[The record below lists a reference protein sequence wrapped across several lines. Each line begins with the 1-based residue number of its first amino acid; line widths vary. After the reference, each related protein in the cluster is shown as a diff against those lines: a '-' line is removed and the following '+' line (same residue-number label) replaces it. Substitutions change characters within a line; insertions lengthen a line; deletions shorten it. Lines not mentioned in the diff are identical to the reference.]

1 MPAVDDGEVIKPPSD
16 SESDA
21 ASFKSASSKASSIKD
36 EETRF
41 RPEINSLTNMD
52 EPKRIGRMS
61 LASSDDAGSIHAH
74 AADKET
80 PANGTSAPPESLAT
94 TDKASNQPIGTAAT
108 NQPPPMLID
117 FDAPEEPYPSMTSAP
132 SSTLTYSSTLIDMD
146 DMLDL
151 KTPITS
157 PDRKVVGLDQY
168 HPSKDY
174 SGEFASMAGGSG
186 FQNALDL
193 GQLAKM
199 FENGYPVSGG
209 PQK

>member
-1 MPAVDDGEVIKPPSD
+1 LPALDDAEVIKPPSD
-16 SESDA
+16 SELDA
-21 ASFKSASSKASSIKD
+21 GSFKSASSKGSSMKD
-36 EETRF
+36 EPTRF
-41 RPEINSLTNMD
+41 RPESRSVTHKD

-74 AADKET
+74 
-80 PANGTSAPPESLAT
+80 PAEKDNTRVKGTGAPLGAFT
-94 TDKASNQPIGTAAT
+94 TLDEASNQSTTTTTI
-108 NQPPPMLID
+108 QPPPMLID

-168 HPSKDY
+168 HPSKGY
-174 SGEFASMAGGSG
+174 SGDFASMAGGSG

-199 FENGYPVSGG
+199 FENGYPGSGR
-209 PQK
+209 QQ

>member
-1 MPAVDDGEVIKPPSD
+1 MKAEKTRCRPDTNKVEVVPQR
-16 SESDA
+16 
-21 ASFKSASSKASSIKD
+21 
-36 EETRF
+36 T
-41 RPEINSLTNMD
+41 
-52 EPKRIGRMS
+52 GRMS

-74 AADKET
+74 RAEKQVPVNDTSSALDK
-80 PANGTSAPPESLAT
+80 TSSQSISPST
-94 TDKASNQPIGTAAT
+94 TQP
-108 NQPPPMLID
+108 QPMLID
-117 FDAPEEPYPSMTSAP
+117 FDAPEEPFPSMTSAP

-168 HPSKDY
+168 HPCKDY
-174 SGEFASMAGGSG
+174 SGDLASMAGGSG

-199 FENGYPVSGG
+199 FENGYPGSGRRE
-209 PQK
+209 